1 MLSDDDS
8 IGGIAQE
15 RWRTAAREI
24 REEAELFAQVIESM
38 PDGLVLVDNEGKIVF
53 VNKQAELFF
62 GYSRHELV
70 GQEHAI
76 LIPESQRDIH
86 DHHRIVYQ
94 RNPHIRAMGV
104 LGSSVPLMGRHKDG
118 SSFRIDIMLAPI
130 IGRKGIYTVAMIR
143 RSADMYTDTT
153 NGRPK

>member
-1 MLSDDDS
+1 MSSNDDFVE
-8 IGGIAQE
+8 GVTQE

-24 REEAELFAQVIESM
+24 REEAELFAQIIESM
-38 PDGLVLVDNEGKIVF
+38 PDGLVLVDNEGKITF

-70 GQEHAI
+70 GQEHSI
-76 LIPESQRDIH
+76 LIPESRRDMH

-94 RNPHIRAMGV
+94 RDPHVRAMGV

-130 IGRKGIYTVAMIR
+130 VGRKGIYTIAVIR
-143 RSADMYTDTT
+143 RAVKVDVDAANEGS
-153 NGRPK
+153 K